1 MKRKLSLYLS
11 FLVAAWLA
19 LAGCKKEFSSAEA
32 PAPAKPSEN
41 LVASDAVSMFS
52 HPGRA
57 LAANCFQCHGTDG
70 FAGEMK
76 IAGESYS
83 ELLSELREFRAKNP
97 RTEIMSFHAQAYT
110 DAEIVLIADYFSKQ
124 K

>member
-1 MKRKLSLYLS
+1 MNRKLSLYLS
-11 FLVAAWLA
+11 FLVGAWLA
-19 LAGCKKEFSSAEA
+19 LAGCKNEFSSAEA
-32 PAPAKPSEN
+32 PAPAKPSKN

-83 ELLSELREFRAKNP
+83 ELLSELREYRAKSP
-97 RTEIMSFHAQAYT
+97 GTEIMSFHAQPYT

>member
-19 LAGCKKEFSSAEA
+19 LAGCKKEFSSVEA
-32 PAPAKPSEN
+32 PVPAKPADD

-57 LAANCFQCHGTDG
+57 LAANCFQCHGMDG
-70 FAGEMK
+70 FAGELK

-83 ELLSELREFRAKNP
+83 ELMSELKAFRAKDP
-97 RTEIMSFHAQAYT
+97 RARIMNFHAQAYT
-110 DAEIVLIADYFSKQ
+110 DAEISLIADYFSKQ

>member
-11 FLVAAWLA
+11 FLVAAWFA
-19 LAGCKKEFSSAEA
+19 MAGCKKEFSSPE
-32 PAPAKPSEN
+32 APAKPAEDF
-41 LVASDAVSMFS
+41 VATDAVSMFS

-83 ELLSELREFRAKNP
+83 ELLSELREYRAKNP